1 MVSGR
6 TSRSVDGAIVRL
18 TSAEQNRTVGSLG
31 VENLLGIL
39 EVAVQDTLERLRIVR
54 LVQEGPALMIE
65 EKVKL
70 VKQILSWSIQY
81 ASADNDSLSKR
92 SSEIPSTAN

>member
-1 MVSGR
+1 M
-6 TSRSVDGAIVRL
+6 
-18 TSAEQNRTVGSLG
+18 GSLG
-31 VENLLGIL
+31 VENLLGNL

-81 ASADNDSLSKR
+81 ASADNGSLSKR
-92 SSEIPSTAN
+92 SPEIPSTAN